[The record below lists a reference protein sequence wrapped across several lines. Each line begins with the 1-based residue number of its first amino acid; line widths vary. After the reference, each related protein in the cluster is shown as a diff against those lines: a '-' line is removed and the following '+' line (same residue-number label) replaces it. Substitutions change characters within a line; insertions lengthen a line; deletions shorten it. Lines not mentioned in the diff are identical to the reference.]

1 MQFRIWP
8 AGLETPSDVIT
19 LRLKSPLTNSQ
30 VTSLNDLLKSTDYTI
45 EKVYFFKVHLLSYN
59 QHIQVNYIRF
69 YTFFKYIEA

>member
-1 MQFRIWP
+1 MDKIRKLFI
-8 AGLETPSDVIT
+8 
-19 LRLKSPLTNSQ
+19 
-30 VTSLNDLLKSTDYTI
+30 TI